1 MSVHSLTLRGTPWSS
16 RMSPRL
22 SPRSWGCR
30 PCRPVQGG
38 PGALRRSLARTELV
52 LANLTTVIG
61 RQLAPGD
68 LPSVLACWSVSSHI
82 ARTICSS
89 TA

>member
-1 MSVHSLTLRGTPWSS
+1 MSVHSLTLRGTALVVEDESEAQS
-16 RMSPRL
+16 AVMRL
-22 SPRSWGCR
+22 PSLQARTAMA
-30 PCRPVQGG
+30 G

-68 LPSVLACWSVSSHI
+68 LPSVLAC
-82 ARTICSS
+82 
-89 TA
+89 